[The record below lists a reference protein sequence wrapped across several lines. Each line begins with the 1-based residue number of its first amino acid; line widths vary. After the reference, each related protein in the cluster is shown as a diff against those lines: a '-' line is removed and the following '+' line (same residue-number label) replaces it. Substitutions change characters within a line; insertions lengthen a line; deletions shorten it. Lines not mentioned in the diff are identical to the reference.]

1 LGVVNDN
8 WVKVWLQGS
17 EELEDI
23 AQELKRVIYALSA
36 GNYIPPEQL
45 MPEFHKVNFYPFI

>member
-23 AQELKRVIYALSA
+23 AQELKRVIYAMSVKEYTL
-36 GNYIPPEQL
+36 
-45 MPEFHKVNFYPFI
+45 F